1 MTVRHACTQGV
12 PATPPKIALGRLFK
26 PWPRPGGQAPR
37 AQTHS
42 RALTHSHTLTH
53 TARLTLT
60 HTHTQPGSHTPPGQ
74 ATHRAR
80 MFGKRMVPHSMG
92 VLSAAELGCLVK
104 EEDVVRHESFTAEW
118 RDLSLSTRPQEGCCL
133 READDRRKETY
144 WQQQE
149 TRFVVQRSPGLLMR
163 LGRLGE
169 PLARYPLPYQRALP
183 LPLFVPADLS
193 AKAERGATPPQ
204 LRHRMDFE
212 TALAGGAPP
221 SGQCR
226 DKRAVSEITKE
237 LPPVV
242 QPSRP
247 DFGKGDFPR
256 SLSRSLSQ
264 EAQRG

>member
-1 MTVRHACTQGV
+1 
-12 PATPPKIALGRLFK
+12 
-26 PWPRPGGQAPR
+26 
-37 AQTHS
+37 
-42 RALTHSHTLTH
+42 
-53 TARLTLT
+53 
-60 HTHTQPGSHTPPGQ
+60 
-74 ATHRAR
+74 
-80 MFGKRMVPHSMG
+80 MFGKSVVLRSAG
-92 VLSAAELGCLVK
+92 LLSAAELGCLVK

-118 RDLSLSTRPQEGCCL
+118 RDLSLSTRPEEGCSL
-133 READDRRKETY
+133 REVDDGRKETY

-149 TRFVVQRSPGLLMR
+149 TRVVVQRSPWLIMR

-169 PLARYPLPYQRALP
+169 PLARYHLPYQRALP

-204 LRHRMDFE
+204 LRHMMDFE
-212 TALAGGAPP
+212 TALAGGSPP
-221 SGQCR
+221 NGQCR
-226 DKRAVSEITKE
+226 DKKAVAEITKE

-247 DFGKGDFPR
+247 DFGKGDVPR

>member
-1 MTVRHACTQGV
+1 
-12 PATPPKIALGRLFK
+12 
-26 PWPRPGGQAPR
+26 
-37 AQTHS
+37 
-42 RALTHSHTLTH
+42 
-53 TARLTLT
+53 
-60 HTHTQPGSHTPPGQ
+60 
-74 ATHRAR
+74 
-80 MFGKRMVPHSMG
+80 MFGKRMVPHSVG

-104 EEDVVRHESFTAEW
+104 EQDVVRHESFTAEW
-118 RDLSLSTRPQEGCCL
+118 RDLSLSTRPEERCCL

-149 TRFVVQRSPGLLMR
+149 TRFVVQRSPGLLMM
-163 LGRLGE
+163 
-169 PLARYPLPYQRALP
+169 
-183 LPLFVPADLS
+183 DL
-193 AKAERGATPPQ
+193 
-204 LRHRMDFE
+204 E
-212 TALAGGAPP
+212 TALAGGALP

-237 LPPVV
+237 LPPVI

>member
-1 MTVRHACTQGV
+1 
-12 PATPPKIALGRLFK
+12 
-26 PWPRPGGQAPR
+26 
-37 AQTHS
+37 
-42 RALTHSHTLTH
+42 
-53 TARLTLT
+53 
-60 HTHTQPGSHTPPGQ
+60 
-74 ATHRAR
+74 
-80 MFGKRMVPHSMG
+80 MFGKRMVLHSAG

-118 RDLSLSTRPQEGCCL
+118 RDLSLSTRPEEG
-133 READDRRKETY
+133 T
-144 WQQQE
+144 
-149 TRFVVQRSPGLLMR
+149 
-163 LGRLGE
+163 
-169 PLARYPLPYQRALP
+169 
-183 LPLFVPADLS
+183 
-193 AKAERGATPPQ
+193 
-204 LRHRMDFE
+204 DFE
-212 TALAGGAPP
+212 MALAGGALP

>member
-1 MTVRHACTQGV
+1 
-12 PATPPKIALGRLFK
+12 
-26 PWPRPGGQAPR
+26 
-37 AQTHS
+37 
-42 RALTHSHTLTH
+42 
-53 TARLTLT
+53 
-60 HTHTQPGSHTPPGQ
+60 
-74 ATHRAR
+74 
-80 MFGKRMVPHSMG
+80 MFGKSVVLRSAG

-118 RDLSLSTRPQEGCCL
+118 RDLSLSTRPEEGCSL
-133 READDRRKETY
+133 REVDDRRKETY

-149 TRFVVQRSPGLLMR
+149 TRFVVQRSPWLIMR

-169 PLARYPLPYQRALP
+169 PLARYHLPYQRALP

-204 LRHRMDFE
+204 LRHMMDFE
-212 TALAGGAPP
+212 TALAGGSPP
-221 SGQCR
+221 NGQCR
-226 DKRAVSEITKE
+226 DKKAVAEITKE

-247 DFGKGDFPR
+247 DFGKGDFHR